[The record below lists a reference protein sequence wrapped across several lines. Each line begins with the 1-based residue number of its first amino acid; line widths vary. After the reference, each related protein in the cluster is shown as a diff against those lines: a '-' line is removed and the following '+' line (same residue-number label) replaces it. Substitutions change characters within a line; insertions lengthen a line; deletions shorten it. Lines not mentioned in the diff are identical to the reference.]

1 MTNICLFNTTTGC
14 PPLCDDQSPCSSICN
29 NKGVS
34 IERPWSRFNFVCQST
49 EFDRLQMRRKA
60 EVLQYK
66 NNSSKLTKKQRYS
79 LAAKNLLTKKK
90 SWANQKEGVV
100 TNPNTSNLKPT
111 GFYQNNINNSTFNSW
126 TGLTC
131 CPADQKVSSQPSN
144 IDSQNQISCSN
155 PPSTNQF
162 LTTQSDV
169 PGKPM
174 FLKYEPDFPL
184 TMFPP
189 VRRTYKGGAGKW
201 PQVSWYR
208 GANGFPVGKK
218 GNVTN

>member
-79 LAAKNLLTKKK
+79 LAAKNLLTNDSFSIHHWGTTWMETNKLKKFKFKLK
-90 SWANQKEGVV
+90 SIFK
-100 TNPNTSNLKPT
+100 LLFK
-111 GFYQNNINNSTFNSW
+111 
-126 TGLTC
+126 
-131 CPADQKVSSQPSN
+131 
-144 IDSQNQISCSN
+144 
-155 PPSTNQF
+155 
-162 LTTQSDV
+162 
-169 PGKPM
+169 
-174 FLKYEPDFPL
+174 
-184 TMFPP
+184 
-189 VRRTYKGGAGKW
+189 
-201 PQVSWYR
+201 
-208 GANGFPVGKK
+208 
-218 GNVTN
+218 